1 MQLILEDYP
10 AVVGPNYETEAVC
23 LECLRRVDGSIL
35 CHHCNLP
42 LCSEACRDGP
52 LHRPECEAFRR
63 REKKIKIAEYGRG
76 TVAYEY
82 GCIAVL
88 RLLWN
93 RDNRPD
99 QWERL
104 KYLMDHDEER
114 RKEVDYWKMFQR
126 NVVQFI
132 RKGLGLQDMY
142 SEEEINRAIGILR
155 TNAFQIEHPYLQYQ
169 GTSGKAVYPTFSF
182 MSHNCYNNG
191 RYIVHP
197 DNRLT
202 LRAQREIKEGEE
214 ITIQYISFLFGNFK
228 RCPDIKAC
236 WFFQCSCRRC
246 EDPTE
251 LGTFL
256 SAVLCQQCDG
266 PVLPADSSLTCLSW
280 TCLHC
285 GLTVDREQVSSMVR
299 ELEDEMYKTEEQEYD
314 KYCQLVERFSS
325 LLHPHHY
332 QLLLCKKYLAGS
344 IRGNISLDMLEVKML
359 LWIMIVTMILLQRK
373 VELMTEFVEVF
384 QVVDP
389 GLTKWRGKMLY
400 QVHKTKMFLAD
411 LKHSNDMMDS
421 KTFRRGKEQY

>member
-1 MQLILEDYP
+1 M
-10 AVVGPNYETEAVC
+10 
-23 LECLRRVDGSIL
+23 
-35 CHHCNLP
+35 
-42 LCSEACRDGP
+42 
-52 LHRPECEAFRR
+52 
-63 REKKIKIAEYGRG
+63 
-76 TVAYEY
+76 AYEY

-104 KYLMDHDEER
+104 QYLMDHDEER
-114 RKEVDYWKMFQR
+114 REEVEYWRMFQR

-132 RKGLGLQDMY
+132 RKGLGLQIY

-214 ITIQYISFLFGNFK
+214 ITIQYISFLFGNSK

-246 EDPTE
+246 SDPTE

-256 SAVLCQQCDG
+256 SAALCQHCHG
-266 PVLPADSSLTCLSW
+266 PVLPPDSSLDCLSW
-280 TCLHC
+280 TCHHC
-285 GLTVDREQVSSMVR
+285 AQNMDRDDIMAIVR
-299 ELEDEMYKTEEQEYD
+299 ELEDEMYNTEEHEYD
-314 KYCQLVERFSS
+314 KYCLLVDKFSS
-325 LLHPHHY
+325 LLHQNHY
-332 QLLLCKKYLAGS
+332 QLLLCKRYLAGS
-344 IRGNISLDMLEVKML
+344 IRGNISLDMLQVTGHVKVNML
-359 LWIMIVTMILLQRK
+359 RIVV
-373 VELMTEFVEVF
+373 VEEGGADDRVHYRLSSGGSWTD
-384 QVVDP
+384 QVAGENV
-389 GLTKWRGKMLY
+389 
-400 QVHKTKMFLAD
+400 V
-411 LKHSNDMMDS
+411 SS
-421 KTFRRGKEQY
+421 S